1 MLLMIRLVIQRISS
15 LQISVRVQLLAQ
27 VFSSFGPQ
35 LSSHR
40 HKTFP
45 GPRNISSGRS
55 DADVESGERWRCLVF
70 TGAREQRGK
79 NADPGDLS
87 LTDFITQ
94 QRVTVTRESEQTEL
108 QS

>member
-15 LQISVRVQLLAQ
+15 LQISVKVHLLAQ

-55 DADVESGERWRCLVF
+55 DADVESDGGVWCLQ
-70 TGAREQRGK
+70 GPESSEARMRILE
-79 NADPGDLS
+79 
-87 LTDFITQ
+87 I
-94 QRVTVTRESEQTEL
+94 
-108 QS
+108 